1 MTIASLIQREFGQC
15 KERFGS
21 ERGRQVLILLSAN
34 ILILPIGVLTNILCV
49 RYLGVVGYGNYSFIN
64 GIFTFAVVISN
75 LGFFQAGNRALV
87 VTEDYSIRQEYY
99 AATFICLLLLFAAM
113 SILLFLY
120 GFLDPNLKQKRL
132 STFFLLTIPSG
143 FAYLWAKYFESMLQA
158 DNRITELAGVSLL
171 PKLLFLLA
179 CLSLYLGTQ
188 EFSGGRLGL
197 IWWAHIATQLLV
209 FAWIFYRL
217 RPSFH
222 HLGKRLREILHFN
235 RTYGFHLYLGA
246 VFALGMSSLGTVL
259 IGYFGSDTSG
269 VAFYSL
275 AIMFSTPL
283 SIIPNTIATTHYR
296 QFSQLKKIPSKLTW
310 LTLFISFLS
319 LIALWILLPPF
330 IHFFYGAEFEE
341 AVRLNRWTSAGMMLY
356 GIADYFNR
364 FLGAHGLGKAIRN
377 GAFFTSLLLFIFN
390 LLLIPKYQAFG
401 AAWGVLAAGIG
412 YSLIMLFYYTSYK
425 KGIGTL

>member
-1 MTIASLIQREFGQC
+1 MEQKAIRVTVWNEFIHEKIDPEVTKIYPQGIHSVIA
-15 KERFGS
+15 
-21 ERGRQVLILLSAN
+21 
-34 ILILPIGVLTNILCV
+34 
-49 RYLGVVGYGNYSFIN
+49 
-64 GIFTFAVVISN
+64 
-75 LGFFQAGNRALV
+75 
-87 VTEDYSIRQEYY
+87 
-99 AATFICLLLLFAAM
+99 
-113 SILLFLY
+113 
-120 GFLDPNLKQKRL
+120 GFLGQEGMRVRTATLDMPEHG
-132 STFFLLTIPSG
+132 LT
-143 FAYLWAKYFESMLQA
+143 AEV
-158 DNRITELAGVSLL
+158 LAETDV
-171 PKLLFLLA
+171 
-179 CLSLYLGTQ
+179 
-188 EFSGGRLGL
+188 L